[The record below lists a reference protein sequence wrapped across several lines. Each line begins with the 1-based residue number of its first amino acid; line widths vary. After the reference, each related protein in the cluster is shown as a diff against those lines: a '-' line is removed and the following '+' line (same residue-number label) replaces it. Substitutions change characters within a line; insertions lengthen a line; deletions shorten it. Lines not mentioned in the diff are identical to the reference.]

1 MQPGGNAAKT
11 IARFKE
17 SLERLKLMDGKNIE
31 VASANGLVDDL
42 HSGFP
47 RWQAKNDQ
55 SIPCPPKE
63 LGGCGTEDLVLKR
76 NFEAHWVDVLINSAQ
91 AFSYKQLPDV
101 DFSQKC
107 SLCFSLICSS
117 CSKEEIHEFSQVRQS
132 ALREYSQDNF
142 LYCPNA
148 SELGDSEF
156 KHFQM
161 HWRRGEP
168 VIVRNAISRA
178 SGLSWEPEVMMRAFR
193 NASKKLKQD
202 TFCVKAIDCLDWC
215 EVFVFLI

>member
-11 IARFKE
+11 IAKFKE
-17 SLERLKLMDGKNIE
+17 SLERIKLMDGKNIE
-31 VASANGLVDDL
+31 VASANGLIDDL

-47 RWQAKNDQ
+47 KWQAKNDQ

-63 LGGCGTEDLVLKR
+63 LGGCGTKDLVLKR
-76 NFEAHWVDVLINSAQ
+76 SFEVYWLDILISRAQ
-91 AFSYKQLPDV
+91 DISLNCQLPDV

-107 SLCFSLICSS
+107 SLCSTENVNDFS
-117 CSKEEIHEFSQVRQS
+117 EVRQS
-132 ALREYSQDNF
+132 ALRENSQDNF

-156 KHFQM
+156 EHFQM

-178 SGLSWEPEVMMRAFR
+178 SGLSWEPEVMLRAFR
-193 NASKKLKQD
+193 NASKKLKHD